1 MISLGSVSYR
11 GSWEA
16 RWGGTDLPGLAT
28 AVPHHLGVDGAGNAV
43 VLLDVQLWELV
54 YSVHRS
60 FIDILDSSRFHN
72 VTDLELLDGLVLG
85 DAATTVGAA
94 DGFHM
99 STSVLGASVI
109 TAF

>member
-43 VLLDVQLWELV
+43 VLLDVQLW
-54 YSVHRS
+54 
-60 FIDILDSSRFHN
+60 
-72 VTDLELLDGLVLG
+72 
-85 DAATTVGAA
+85 
-94 DGFHM
+94 
-99 STSVLGASVI
+99 
-109 TAF
+109 

>member
-54 YSVHRS
+54 YCGK
-60 FIDILDSSRFHN
+60 N
-72 VTDLELLDGLVLG
+72 
-85 DAATTVGAA
+85 
-94 DGFHM
+94 
-99 STSVLGASVI
+99 
-109 TAF
+109 